1 MKPQIKTGLR
11 DCWCILR
18 ERVFHQRINSSL
30 CISNAILTDTKESE
44 KSEQFRNLL
53 ADVLLEG
60 RPPQESAGPSMVITW
75 QVDRGKLWLYR
86 IVLGKVK
93 LGCNNQHWKLHS
105 GTFTFA
111 HLQNSY
117 LANSIMFIV
126 QSRAITSL
134 CRYQITHVSILTET
148 G

>member
-1 MKPQIKTGLR
+1 MKPQIKTSLR
-11 DCWCILR
+11 DCWCTLR

-30 CISNAILTDTKESE
+30 CISNAILTDTKEPE

-105 GTFTFA
+105 GTFTFP
-111 HLQNSY
+111 HLQNSHLKNVHLHIY
-117 LANSIMFIV
+117 KMLSAFGNCTFSQV
-126 QSRAITSL
+126 P
-134 CRYQITHVSILTET
+134 
-148 G
+148 